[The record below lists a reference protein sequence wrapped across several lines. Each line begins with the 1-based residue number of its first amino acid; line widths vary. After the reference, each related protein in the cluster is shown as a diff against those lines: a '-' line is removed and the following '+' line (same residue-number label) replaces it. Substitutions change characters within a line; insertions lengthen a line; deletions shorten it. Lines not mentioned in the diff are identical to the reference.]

1 MEQPDFAN
9 STLREQLDALGR
21 EADSLE
27 LNFDCDRCRSFLQK
41 LRELRIPRNTRSA
54 HIIEFFGQ
62 PDSGLVETLRNFPHF
77 PPALVSA
84 VRLSYSDERPDH
96 NWSAIAA

>member
-54 HIIEFFGQ
+54 HIIEFF
-62 PDSGLVETLRNFPHF
+62 
-77 PPALVSA
+77 ALLFRRTTGPQLERYC
-84 VRLSYSDERPDH
+84 RLTPTKKALCQHDRARSLFF
-96 NWSAIAA
+96 I